1 MVLKRIFFIVFVVV
15 VAKGFDVQLP
25 QEQQRPQQQPQHQP
39 QQQPQ
44 QQPHQQEE
52 QQADALEQVVV
63 VGVEPDAQ
71 AQNGGAAEQVE
82 VILQNS
88 RRHRLI
94 NKKMFFCLFV
104 KPFGQAQAE
113 PEEEEEE
120 LDAELILEAERYY
133 PFDNFVHA
141 YLVMAIRGSVK
152 PIVRGPLWLEKNKFN
167 K

>member
-1 MVLKRIFFIVFVVV
+1 MVLKKIFFIVFVVV

-94 NKKMFFCLFV
+94 NKKMFFLSLC
-104 KPFGQAQAE
+104 
-113 PEEEEEE
+113 
-120 LDAELILEAERYY
+120 EALWTSTSRTGR
-133 PFDNFVHA
+133 
-141 YLVMAIRGSVK
+141 RG
-152 PIVRGPLWLEKNKFN
+152 RGAGRRTDPGGGTLLSI
-167 K
+167 